1 MRKLTTILIIIPF
14 LLLGALTT
22 EAVEKEERTW
32 QGESVYHIMVD
43 RFMNGSNSND
53 HNVDPKDPKAY
64 HGGDLQ
70 GIIEKLDYIKKMGFT
85 TISLSPI
92 MANQP
97 GGFHGHWVE
106 DFTSV
111 EEHFGTLA
119 DAKRLVEEVHKR
131 DMKILFEF
139 IVNYTGQQHPWLN
152 EQQKADWFQDESPQ
166 EQEGEGWKSG
176 LPDLNTANPEVKQ
189 YLFEAAEFWI
199 TETGVDGFWLDSAGE
214 VSKEFWS
221 DFSQHVKTVD
231 EDFFLLGEVQ
241 SGDIQTIA
249 SNQSTGLDA
258 FMSVPFSQS
267 ASETFKQAGQ
277 PLNELYSVWEQSKQQ
292 ENAPKLMVNVLDH
305 ASSERFTRMAVEA
318 GHNPITRWKLGLT
331 YLFTSPGIPSVL
343 YGSEIP
349 LDGGEPPANL
359 GMMNFKVQNEE
370 LNRYLEKLNS
380 IRKEFPAITKGDFV
394 ELYNKDGLAVFKRTY
409 EDQTMVIAI
418 NNSTKTRVANLTN
431 LPGDMQMRGLML
443 DGLVRPSDQGVYKLG
458 MDRET
463 ADIFVIEPDQGLN
476 WAFISFAGGIFLLF
490 VAGVIVVSVK
500 NRQSDKS

>member
-1 MRKLTTILIIIPF
+1 MRKLTTILMIIPF
-14 LLLGALTT
+14 LLFGALTT
-22 EAVEKEERTW
+22 DAAEKEERTW

-70 GIIEKLDYIKKMGFT
+70 GGIEKLDYIKKMGFT

-92 MANQP
+92 MANES

-111 EEHFGTLA
+111 EDHFGTLA

-139 IVNYTGQQHPWLN
+139 IVNNTGQQHPWLDDP
-152 EQQKADWFQDESPQ
+152 EKEDWFH
-166 EQEGEGWKSG
+166 EGASEGQQGWKSE
-176 LPDLNTANPEVKQ
+176 LPDLNTANPDVKQ
-189 YLFEAAEFWI
+189 YLFETAEFWI
-199 TETGVDGFWLDSAGE
+199 NETGVDGFRLDSAGE
-214 VSKEFWS
+214 VSKDFWS
-221 DFSQHVKTVD
+221 DFSQHVKSID
-231 EDFFLLGEVQ
+231 QDFFLLGEVQ
-241 SGDIQTIA
+241 SRDFQSIA
-249 SNQSTGLDA
+249 EYQSTGIDA
-258 FMSVPFSQS
+258 FVNLPFYHT

-277 PLNELYSVWEQSKQQ
+277 PLDELYSVWERSKQVGD
-292 ENAPKLMVNVLDH
+292 PKLMVNFLDY
-305 ASSERFTRMAVEA
+305 AGSERFTRKAVEA

-349 LDGGEPPANL
+349 LDGAEPPANL

-370 LNRYLEKLNS
+370 LNHYLEKLNS
-380 IRKEFPAITKGDFV
+380 IRKEFPAIAKGNFI
-394 ELYNKDGLAVFKRTY
+394 ELYNQDGLAVFKRTY
-409 EDQTMVIAI
+409 KDETMVIAI
-418 NNSTKTRVANLTN
+418 NNSTETRVANLTN
-431 LPGDMQMRGLML
+431 LPEDMQMRGLML

-458 MDRET
+458 MERET
-463 ADIFVIEPDQGLN
+463 ADVFVIEPNDGLN
-476 WAFISFAGGIFLLF
+476 WAFIGFAGGIFLLF
-490 VAGVIVVSVK
+490 VVGVIVVSVK
-500 NRQSDKS
+500 NKRSNES